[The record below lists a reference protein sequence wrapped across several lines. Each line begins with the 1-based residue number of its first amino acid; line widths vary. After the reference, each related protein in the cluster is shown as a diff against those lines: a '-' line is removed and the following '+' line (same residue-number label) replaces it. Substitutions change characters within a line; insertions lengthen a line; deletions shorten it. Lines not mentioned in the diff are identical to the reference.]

1 MKFIKLSLAALLAIS
16 TAAQANQIEASS
28 ATFSG
33 TVIDFNYDDNYLAT
47 LDALEITGPFDLGN
61 GVTLVSTPFIEIGA
75 FNSDLEDNGL
85 WSTVGNGNR
94 DGYFLATSFLFNN
107 GAVNFSFDTPMQQVG
122 IFANQFQ
129 AFDTTDNSLQVL
141 AYDMNGNVLDTFT
154 TNIDT
159 PWDSY
164 DEGMFIGFQRQSADI
179 YGFGLANGSFVMDNL
194 TISPVP
200 EANTWALMMA
210 GFGILGGIALRR
222 RA

>member
-1 MKFIKLSLAALLAIS
+1 
-16 TAAQANQIEASS
+16 
-28 ATFSG
+28 
-33 TVIDFNYDDNYLAT
+33 
-47 LDALEITGPFDLGN
+47 
-61 GVTLVSTPFIEIGA
+61 
-75 FNSDLEDNGL
+75 
-85 WSTVGNGNR
+85 
-94 DGYFLATSFLFNN
+94 
-107 GAVNFSFDTPMQQVG
+107 MQQVG

-141 AYDMNGNVLDTFT
+141 AYDMNGNVLETFT

-194 TISPVP
+194 TISPVS

-210 GFGILGGIALRR
+210 GFGIIGGIALRR